1 MDERILKYF
10 QNGLEAN
17 ERLLLLR
24 EIEKNEEL
32 KKQFAEYQNMQ
43 ALLNLSSHT
52 EDKEEGKTGYQHFL
66 KRIRS
71 KKMHIWLVKT
81 MKYAAA
87 ILILIISTY
96 QLSVWHMSHQLQD
109 DLQAQT
115 NTLYV
120 PAGQRACITLQD
132 GTIVWLNA
140 QSTLIY
146 PSHFYGKERIV
157 SITGEAFF
165 EVSKDKEKPFIV
177 TAQDAKIRG
186 LGTKFNVYSY
196 PDTKQIKTSLIEG
209 AVQVF
214 YKSKQVI
221 LRPNEESIAQ
231 DGKLTVSNIKNP
243 DMLLWRNG
251 IYSFNNERLVEI
263 VRKLEL
269 YYDVTIN
276 IANPKLQDICYTC
289 KFRQRDGIEK
299 ILYTIQ
305 KIHHFKI
312 EINKEKN
319 VITLK

>member
-17 ERLLLLR
+17 ERLLFLR

-177 TAQDAKIRG
+177 TAQDAKIRV

>member
-1 MDERILKYF
+1 M
-10 QNGLEAN
+10 
-17 ERLLLLR
+17 LLLR

-87 ILILIISTY
+87 MLILIISTY

-177 TAQDAKIRG
+177 TAQDAKIRVS
-186 LGTKFNVYSY
+186 GTKFNVYSY

-231 DGKLTVSNIKNP
+231 DGKLTVGNIKNP

-289 KFRQRDGIEK
+289 KFRQRDRIEK

>member
-87 ILILIISTY
+87 MLILIISTY

-120 PAGQRACITLQD
+120 RAGQRACITLQD

-177 TAQDAKIRG
+177 TAQDAKIRV

-231 DGKLTVSNIKNP
+231 DGKLTVGNIKNP